1 MTGNRTTLDTAGRAR
16 ALRNLHRPGQPLL
29 LANVWD
35 AGSATLVEEAGL
47 PAVGTSSA
55 AVAEALGY
63 ADREQA
69 PVDRMLDVAERI
81 AATVSIPVTV
91 DVESGYGLE
100 PDELVRRL
108 LAAGVAGCNL
118 EDTDHRAGTLVDESI
133 QAERLGALRAS
144 ADRAGVPLVI
154 NARVDVFL
162 AAYAKAQDGRVNE
175 DDLVEPAL
183 KRARAYLGAGADC
196 VYPILAHTEDAL
208 RRFIDGVSGRPVN
221 VLCLPGGL
229 DPARAGDLGAARVSL
244 GPGLWRAAQGWLRER
259 LAVLAE
265 GRSPY

>member
-1 MTGNRTTLDTAGRAR
+1 MNGDRTELDTAGRAR
-16 ALRNLHRPGQPLL
+16 ALRDLHRPGQPLL

-35 AGSATLVEEAGL
+35 AGSAALVEAAGL

-69 PVDRMLDVAERI
+69 PVDRMLEVAERI

-108 LAAGVAGCNL
+108 VAAGAAGCNL
-118 EDTDHRAGTLVDESI
+118 EDTDHRADTLVEESV
-133 QAERLGALRAS
+133 QAERLAALRAS
-144 ADRAGVPLVI
+144 AERTGVPLVI

-162 AAYAKAQDGRVNE
+162 AAYVKARGGPVNE
-175 DDLVEPAL
+175 EDLIEPAL
-183 KRARAYLGAGADC
+183 NRARAYLDAGADC
-196 VYPILAHTEDAL
+196 VYPILARTEDAL
-208 RRFIDGVSGRPVN
+208 RRFVEGVSGRPVN
-221 VLCLPGGL
+221 VLCLPGDL

-244 GPGLWRAAQGWLRER
+244 GPGLWRATQEWLRER
-259 LAVLAE
+259 LAILAE
-265 GRSPY
+265 GQSPY

>member
-1 MTGNRTTLDTAGRAR
+1 MTGERTELDTAGLAR

-35 AGSATLVEEAGL
+35 AGSAALVEAAGL

-69 PVDRMLDVAERI
+69 PVDRMLDVAGRI
-81 AATVSIPVTV
+81 AAAVSIPVTV

-100 PDELVRRL
+100 PNELVRRL
-108 LAAGVAGCNL
+108 IAAGAAGFNL
-118 EDTDHRAGTLVDESI
+118 EDTDHRAGTLFDESA
-133 QAERLGALRAS
+133 QAERLAALRAS
-144 ADRAGVPLVI
+144 TDRTGVPLVI

-162 AAYAKAQDGRVNE
+162 AAYAKVQGGQVNE
-175 DDLVEPAL
+175 DDLVELAVS
-183 KRARAYLGAGADC
+183 RGRAYLDAGADC
-196 VYPILAHTEDAL
+196 VYPILARTEDAL
-208 RRFIDGVSGRPVN
+208 RRFVDGVSGRPVN

-259 LAVLAE
+259 LAALAE